1 MRRIKFMLFLFCICG
16 LIFADTELKSADFS
30 ISDKKNVIDEDF
42 LQEWNKILA
51 ITKAENFVKISVLIF
66 DNDTVEYDNI
76 SSNNHEYKETQNES
90 LETFPSPEILIV
102 YNDTA
107 TGFEI
112 FQKNFENHPTNSDFI
127 IPQFFFNDII
137 PEANVLFKEGKTE
150 VALEYILANFQE
162 TLYPQKSS
170 EESSEITQNSDKIYY
185 LYAISAFIVVFL
197 FVILRKRNKPKNE
210 NNSYVFKGMSKDD
223 FFGGGFDNI

>member
-1 MRRIKFMLFLFCICG
+1 MEKSKFLLILLCICG
-16 LIFADTELKSADFS
+16 LIFAE
-30 ISDKKNVIDEDF
+30 ISDKRNLLDENF

-51 ITKAENFVKISVLIF
+51 ITKAESFVKISVLIF
-66 DNDTVEYDNI
+66 DNDTIVADTPQNYEYQ
-76 SSNNHEYKETQNES
+76 EKRNES

-107 TGFEI
+107 KGFEI
-112 FQKNFENHPTNSDFI
+112 FQNNFENHPIDSNFI
-127 IPQFFFNDII
+127 IPSFFFDHII
-137 PEANVLFKEGKTE
+137 PEANELFKEGKTN

-162 TLYPQKSS
+162 ILYPQKLS
-170 EESSEITQNSDKIYY
+170 EQNVEATQKSDKIYY

-197 FVILRKRNKPKNE
+197 FVILRKKDKPKNE
-210 NNSYVFKGMSKDD
+210 NNSYVFKGMTKDD